1 MKDLN
6 EYLQDYAIY
15 LFKNNDSEKEFL
27 DFLDLKN
34 MITYIT
40 NHDLM
45 NKDNIGFINDLLDS
59 FFRLNAQDFNEYI
72 KKKME
77 YFYTEIYIEDHE
89 IKEMIVDFSN
99 QVMNKN

>member
-34 MITYIT
+34 MIT
-40 NHDLM
+40 
-45 NKDNIGFINDLLDS
+45 
-59 FFRLNAQDFNEYI
+59 
-72 KKKME
+72 
-77 YFYTEIYIEDHE
+77 
-89 IKEMIVDFSN
+89 
-99 QVMNKN
+99 